1 MSRPDLLSFI
11 ADNIL
16 IFDGATG
23 TWLQG
28 QDLTLDDFEG
38 QEGCNEV
45 LVRSRPDVVKA
56 LHRSFLAVGCH
67 VVETNTFGGNRV
79 VLAEYG
85 LHDQVHELNRCAAS
99 LAREVCQEFSTP
111 ERPRWVA
118 GSMGPGTKL
127 PSLGQI
133 TFDDLLAAYQEQAA
147 GLIHGG
153 ADLLVIET
161 CQDILQTRAALLA
174 ARREASRAD
183 RPIPLMVSL
192 TMETTGTMLVGSE
205 LGAALATLAPLGP
218 DILGLNC
225 ATGPLEM
232 KQHIRFLSEHSPLT
246 LAALPNAGLPE
257 NVGGETV
264 YPLTPEAFAT
274 WHEEFIREDGVRIV
288 GGCCGTTPKH
298 LAALVDRVN
307 ALDLPP
313 PREPRHEPSV
323 SSLYHPVT
331 LRQEP
336 RPLLVGERTNANG
349 SKKFRKLLLKDDF
362 EGIVALARGQEKG
375 GAHALDLCTAY
386 VGRDEARDMTEAVS
400 RLTTQVTLPLVIDS
414 TQSDVMETALKLS
427 GGRCI
432 INSVNLE
439 DGEERCREVLTLCRD
454 HGAAV
459 VALTID
465 EEGMAR
471 ETARKL
477 EVAERIIKL
486 ATEEFGLREED
497 LILDTLTFTVC
508 SGDETLHDAA
518 VQTLDA
524 IEQLKASHPKINTIL
539 GVSNISFGLKP
550 KSRHVLNSVFL
561 HHAVKRGLDMA
572 IVEARKIMPLSR
584 IDDVTL
590 GLAEDLLLN
599 RRDNGDPLMTYI
611 RHFEQTG
618 GPTAASAE
626 EEEQRPLEP
635 RIQRKVVDGV
645 RSGLDLLLASALT
658 RHTPL
663 EIINQLLIPAMKE
676 VGELFGAGKMQLPF
690 VLQSAEVMKQAVTYL
705 EPMMEREEGSN
716 SGVLVLATVKGDV
729 HDIGKNL
736 VDILLS
742 NNGYRVLNLGIKVPV
757 EEMIRVWSEEKADA
771 IGMSGLLVKSTMVMK
786 ENLAELRR
794 RGHNP
799 HVILGGAALT
809 RKFVEHDLRE
819 VYGERVHY
827 GKDAFSGL
835 SLMREVMEAGD
846 RVGAPAQG
854 GAGEDHAKPA
864 NLQAALDG
872 KLEQASAF
880 YRPPEGI
887 TPCRV
892 PEAPHLGPRLVD
904 LDLEEIFTLLNETVL
919 FRGRWQYRRGKLAK
933 EAFDKILEEEVR
945 PMFEGL
951 KRQALEEGFL
961 KPRGIY
967 GYWPCHSQ
975 GNELCIT
982 SPQGGQELCRFRF
995 PRQLKA
1001 PYHCIADYFR
1011 PRPLDGGGD
1020 LIGLMVVT
1028 VGAQAPVRI
1037 AELFQANR
1045 YRDYLHLHGLSVET
1059 ADAAAEVLHRIM
1071 RRELDIAGQDAET
1084 AQGLARQEY
1093 RGSRYSF
1100 GYPACPELEDQR
1112 KLFALLDP
1120 SRIGVSLTDNAQ
1132 MVPEQSVSAFVVHH
1146 PAAKYFAV

>member
-1 MSRPDLLSFI
+1 MNTPDLLKFI
-11 ADNIL
+11 QDNVL

-23 TWLQG
+23 TWLQE

-56 LHRSFLAVGCH
+56 LHRSFLEVGCH
-67 VVETNTFGGNRV
+67 VVETNSFGGNRV

-85 LHDQVHELNRCAAS
+85 LQDHVHELNRRAAA
-99 LAREVCQEFSTP
+99 LAREVCQEFATP

-133 TFDDLLAAYQEQAA
+133 SFDDLLSAYREQAA
-147 GLIHGG
+147 GLLEGG

-174 ARREASRAD
+174 ARRETAKMDHHVPVA
-183 RPIPLMVSL
+183 VSL

-205 LGAALATLAPLGP
+205 LGAALASLVPLGP

-232 KQHIRFLSEHSPLT
+232 KQHIKYLSQHSPLA

-794 RGHNP
+794 RGLNP
-799 HVILGGAALT
+799 QVILGGAALN
-809 RKFVEHDLRE
+809 RKFVEQDLRQ

-827 GKDAFSGL
+827 GKDAFTGL
-835 SLMREVMEAGD
+835 SLMRDVMEAGD
-846 RVGAPAQG
+846 AAGAGAA
-854 GAGEDHAKPA
+854 AGEDHAKPA
-864 NLQAALDG
+864 NLNAALDG
-872 KLEQASAF
+872 KLERALTFEHA
-880 YRPPEGI
+880 PEGI
-887 TPCRV
+887 EPCQV
-892 PEAPHLGPRLVD
+892 PEAPELGSRLVD
-904 LDLEEIFTLLNETVL
+904 LDLDEVFSVLNETVL
-919 FRGRWQYRRGKLAK
+919 FRGRWQYRRGKLDK
-933 EAFDKILEEEVR
+933 EAFEKILDEDVR
-945 PMFEGL
+945 PMFEQL
-951 KRQALEEGFL
+951 KQEVREQGILR
-961 KPRGIY
+961 PRGVY
-967 GYWPCHSQ
+967 GYWPCHAE
-975 GNELCIT
+975 GNTLCLT
-982 SPQGGQELCRFRF
+982 EPGGDEELCRFHF

-1001 PYHCIADYFR
+1001 PYHCISDYFR
-1011 PRPLDGGGD
+1011 PRDQGGD
-1020 LIGLMVVT
+1020 LIGLLVVS
-1028 VGAQAPVRI
+1028 VGHEAPARI
-1037 AELFQANR
+1037 AELFEANR

-1059 ADAAAEVLHRIM
+1059 ADAAAEVLHRLM
-1071 RRELDIAGQDAET
+1071 RRELGIAGEDSDT
-1084 AQGLARQEY
+1084 AKGLARQEY

-1100 GYPACPELEDQR
+1100 GYPACPELEDQH
-1112 KLFALLDP
+1112 KLFALLEP
-1120 SRIGVSLTDNAQ
+1120 HRIGVSLTDNAQ

-1146 PAAKYFAV
+1146 PAAKYFSV